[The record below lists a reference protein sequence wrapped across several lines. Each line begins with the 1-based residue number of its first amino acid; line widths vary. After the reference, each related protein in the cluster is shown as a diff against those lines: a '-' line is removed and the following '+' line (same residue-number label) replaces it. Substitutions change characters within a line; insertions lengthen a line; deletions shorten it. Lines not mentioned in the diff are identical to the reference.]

1 MSTYGLY
8 GNVWQISN
16 QYCKAVILQLKR
28 KKEKK
33 KKERSISYLS
43 ASFLSLEIYFYG
55 VTRKGTLGHF
65 QCQVV
70 SLNETHLDE
79 LH

>member
-16 QYCKAVILQLKR
+16 QYLQLKR

-43 ASFLSLEIYFYG
+43 TSFLSLEVYFYG